1 MDRDPFER
9 SRGGKSGDKARPKC
23 SEESLGSSEGR
34 MSTPGRGSGSGSG
47 SGSGGRNNISDEGS
61 GTVRGSDSGSVSG
74 DDKDAQRGR
83 EVMRDSKRGSEGSRE
98 ER

>member
-1 MDRDPFER
+1 MDRDPLER
-9 SRGGKSGDKARPKC
+9 SSGGKSGDKARPKC

-34 MSTPGRGSGSGSG
+34 MSTPGRGSGSG

-74 DDKDAQRGR
+74 DDKDAQRVR
-83 EVMRDSKRGSEGSRE
+83 EVMRDSKGGSEGSRE

>member
-1 MDRDPFER
+1 MDRDPLER
-9 SRGGKSGDKARPKC
+9 SSGGKSGDKARPKC
-23 SEESLGSSEGR
+23 SEESLGSSDGR
-34 MSTPGRGSGSGSG
+34 MSTPGRGSGSG

-74 DDKDAQRGR
+74 DDKDAQRVR
-83 EVMRDSKRGSEGSRE
+83 EVMRDSKGGSEGSRE